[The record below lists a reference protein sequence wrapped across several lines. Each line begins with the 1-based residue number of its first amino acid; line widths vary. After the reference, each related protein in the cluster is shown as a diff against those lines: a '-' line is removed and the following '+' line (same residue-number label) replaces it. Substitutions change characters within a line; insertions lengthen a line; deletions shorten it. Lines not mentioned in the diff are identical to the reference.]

1 MEPVT
6 SQSSPLSPKDFG
18 TAAAGGQVAQTTSNT
33 LSADFETF
41 LRLLTTQMKNQDPT
55 NPQDSTEFI
64 SQLASF
70 SAVEQQVET
79 NLKLQELVDSMTTS
93 GMNGLSTWI
102 GADVRSIAAA
112 EFDGD
117 PVEISFTPPQDAQT
131 AYVSVKDESNVE
143 IAKIAVAPNDVSTT
157 WNGTDFTGAT
167 APEGAYSFAIVG
179 VAEGTVI
186 STQAAQTY
194 SRVTE
199 ARSENGEIVLIFAD
213 GTRMRANDV
222 DFART
227 ALSET

>member
-1 MEPVT
+1 MDPVASQT
-6 SQSSPLSPKDFG
+6 SALTPTNF
-18 TAAAGGQVAQTTSNT
+18 AASAGGQSAQSSSNT

-41 LRLLTTQMKNQDPT
+41 LQLLTTQMKNQDPT

-79 NLKLQELVDSMTTS
+79 NLKLQELVDSMTSS
-93 GMNGLSTWI
+93 GMSSLSTWI
-102 GADVRSIAAA
+102 GADVRSAAA
-112 EFDGD
+112 AKFDGA
-117 PVEISFTPPQDAQT
+117 PIEVSFTPPQDAQS
-131 AYVSVKDESNVE
+131 AYVSVKDDGNVE
-143 IAKIAVAPNDVSTT
+143 IAKIAVSPGDVSTT
-157 WNGTDFTGAT
+157 WDGTDFTGAA
-167 APEGAYSFAIVG
+167 APEGSYSFSIIG
-179 VAEGTVI
+179 VADGTVI
-186 STQAAQTY
+186 STQAAETY

-199 ARSENGEIVLIFAD
+199 ARSENGEIFLIFPD

>member
-64 SQLASF
+64 SH
-70 SAVEQQVET
+70 
-79 NLKLQELVDSMTTS
+79 
-93 GMNGLSTWI
+93 
-102 GADVRSIAAA
+102 IAAA